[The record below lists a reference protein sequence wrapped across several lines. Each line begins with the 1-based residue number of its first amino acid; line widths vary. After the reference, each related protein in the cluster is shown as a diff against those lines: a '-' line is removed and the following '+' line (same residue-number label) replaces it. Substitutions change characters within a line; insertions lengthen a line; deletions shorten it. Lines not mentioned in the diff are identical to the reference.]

1 MRVYN
6 CANCNSGD
14 TGLNHDDAL
23 FDKEPNMSIL
33 SEFKQFA
40 VQGNMVDLAVGVIIG
55 GAFGKIVSSL
65 VADVVMPMIGI
76 FAGGVDF
83 TKLSYVI
90 KPAETLADGK
100 VVEAVTLNYGNFL
113 QTSFDFLIV
122 AIAVFLMVKGI
133 NSLRKP
139 ATTAEAAA
147 APPKEET
154 LLTEIRDILKQ
165 RSFASV

>member
-1 MRVYN
+1 MVPAAVAVHWPLYVEVLR
-6 CANCNSGD
+6 
-14 TGLNHDDAL
+14 
-23 FDKEPNMSIL
+23 DKEPPMSIL

-40 VQGNMVDLAVGVIIG
+40 IQGNMVDLAVGVIIG

-100 VVEAVTLNYGNFL
+100 IVEAVTLKYGNFL

-133 NSLRKP
+133 NRLRKP
-139 ATTAEAAA
+139 AVATVEAAP